1 MKIRRLAVL
10 SFSVLF
16 VSVVALKVVYAAE
29 FVRTDKTLGYNNAVV
44 LTHTVDHKYF
54 VSLTPY
60 TISNPNGIYVA
71 NSTSYKS
78 TSTGLYMKHKTWNIT
93 ANETYHRYFNDQQL
107 PADYASASIKSVSQ
121 NKTSGSSIF
130 AKFGIND
137 PWNA

>member
-1 MKIRRLAVL
+1 MKIKKLAIL

-16 VSVVALKVVYAAE
+16 VSVIALKIVCAAE
-29 FVRTDKTLGYNNAVV
+29 FIRTDKTLEYNNAVI
-44 LTHTVDHKYF
+44 LTHTVDTNYF

-60 TISNPNGIYVA
+60 TISDSGGIYVS

-78 TSTGLYMKHKTWNIT
+78 TSTGLYMKHKSWNIL
-93 ANETYHRYFNDQQL
+93 ANETYHRYFNDQTL
-107 PADYASASIKSVSQ
+107 PSGYASASIKSVST
-121 NKTSGSSIF
+121 NKTSDSSIF